1 MTNIY
6 GKGGHAKVVNSV
18 IKFPKKVVYWNDDD
32 YNDNIKGYWIIAVGN
47 NKSRKKIAEKSSVF
61 I

>member
-47 NKSRKKIAEKSSVF
+47 NKNRKRLQRN
-61 I
+61 